1 MNETETTLSQIATQ
15 ISEAIEEKEA
25 QKGEVEPAAIPALD
39 REIGML
45 KRKLQNIQDSERIQ
59 ETAAHD
65 TEGETLDE
73 ITKAK
78 LVERKLYE
86 EAVAAGVDFNN
97 HADPMLVSAHR
108 LSLTIELVD
117 MLSDVINTNKERTQ
131 PFPDMGYF
139 TKPLDEAIAIR
150 AEQVNQA
157 RKKVDAAA
165 EEEQKFESELQEAKA
180 AGEVEKII
188 VLTDQLEDAKKIT
201 QCLRGLLADEEKKK
215 ALSAGDTLAA
225 WDKVCEVYG
234 YEWRNRLQAV
244 LLAAQIYHEN
254 LQQLNELNNNLWQV
268 RKNIQ
273 NIGEQNGDPDNR
285 IKNQKITCNLPD
297 MSHVMG
303 MEEEARL
310 MATVFFRRGEM
321 L

>member
-15 ISEAIEEKEA
+15 ISEAIKEKEA

-39 REIGML
+39 REIGLL
-45 KRKLQNIQDSERIQ
+45 KRQLQNIQDSERIQ

-131 PFPDMGYF
+131 PFPAMGYF

-150 AEQVNQA
+150 AEKVNQA

-188 VLTDQLEDAKKIT
+188 LLTDQLEDAKKIT

-254 LQQLNELNNNLWQV
+254 LQQLNTLNNDLWTV
-268 RKNIQ
+268 RANIRSL
-273 NIGEQNGDPDNR
+273 GEKNGDPENLNLCQR
-285 IKNQKITCNLPD
+285 ITCNVPEIGK
-297 MSHVMG
+297 VMQAD
-303 MEEEARL
+303 EEGKL
-310 MATVFFRRGEM
+310 MGTVFFRRGEM

>member
-1 MNETETTLSQIATQ
+1 MNETETTLSQISTQ
-15 ISEAIEEKEA
+15 ISEAIKEKEA

-39 REIGML
+39 REIGQL
-45 KRKLQNIQDSERIQ
+45 KRQLQNIQDSERIQ

-65 TEGETLDE
+65 TESETLDE

-78 LVERKLYE
+78 LGERKLYE

-117 MLSDVINTNKERTQ
+117 MLSDVINTNKERTH

-188 VLTDQLEDAKKIT
+188 LLTDQLEDAKKIT
-201 QCLRGLLADEEKKK
+201 QCLRGLLADEEKKT
-215 ALSAGDTLAA
+215 ALSVGDTLAA

-244 LLAAQIYHEN
+244 LLAAQIYHKN

-303 MEEEARL
+303 MDEEARL